1 MRKFRNVNTC
11 MRNFRIL
18 NVEKNKKEA
27 CSIQTSFQVERHGIL
42 MDEIYERI
50 STECTKI
57 GMTGKEFGKMLN
69 LKKSPLT
76 DWKNKK
82 SRPTLEQIM
91 KMCEI
96 FGISADYLLF
106 GIAGNILNASE
117 LQILSKYRRLAETD
131 REEIMAIINLKLQRN
146 HKSPGALEKSP
157 HSADAEN
164 DGIVAV

>member
-1 MRKFRNVNTC
+1 
-11 MRNFRIL
+11 
-18 NVEKNKKEA
+18 
-27 CSIQTSFQVERHGIL
+27 
-42 MDEIYERI
+42 MDDMYARI
-50 STECTKI
+50 SAECAKI

-82 SRPTLEQIM
+82 SRPTLEQTM

-96 FGISADYLLF
+96 FAISADYLLF

-117 LQILSKYRRLAETD
+117 MQVLSKYRNLTEND
-131 REEIMAIINLKLQRN
+131 REEILAMINLKLQRAQ
-146 HKSPGALEKSP
+146 KASGAKEKSSP
-157 HSADAEN
+157 SAGAGN